1 MLKLITFLEN
11 LKAEPRRLTD
21 EENLYL
27 DQIGDELRRAESDA
41 ARWRILEREA
51 SWLPPWRELLREYQ
65 RLEARGEIRGGRFL
79 SGVVGQ
85 QFALPEAV
93 AALRSVRKRA
103 HDGAMIVVSAA
114 DPLNLLGGIVAGDKV
129 PRQPGARLLWRD
141 GLPLASFV
149 AGEFKP
155 LPGLAASEEHAVRM
169 ALLRD
174 PAAQPGPLQAA
185 GSRPQADPLGLHR

>member
-1 MLKLITFLEN
+1 MRANRRTFLAGVSAAA
-11 LKAEPRRLTD
+11 LGVSAKTARAAPV
-21 EENLYL
+21 
-27 DQIGDELRRAESDA
+27 LRIAT
-41 ARWRILEREA
+41 
-51 SWLPPWRELLREYQ
+51 PM
-65 RLEARGEIRGGRFL
+65 
-79 SGVVGQ
+79 
-85 QFALPEAV
+85 